1 MREGQGWLQLVLCS
15 AEEAYRGSHHMV
27 DRGHSGPRCG
37 SYQEKPSC
45 EIVLRVE
52 STEVKCSPVSAKK
65 LRNCKMHI
73 IIQTREELN
82 ALPPSHYQKKF
93 QLTT

>member
-1 MREGQGWLQLVLCS
+1 
-15 AEEAYRGSHHMV
+15 MV
-27 DRGHSGPRCG
+27 DRGHSGSRCG
-37 SYQEKPSC
+37 SYQEKSSC

-52 STEVKCSPVSAKK
+52 SIEVKCSLVSAKK

-93 QLTT
+93 QLTR